1 MTDQQRRELQA
12 RITNQR
18 MEIRR
23 LWAIEQ
29 VHWESVERWKATREG
44 LEGKLR
50 TAEAKLAEMEKHR
63 DNMTELWAKEAAE
76 KQVALGRA
84 EAAEARLAGVEKER
98 DEMEAE
104 AHAHIDLWGKAL
116 AERNEAQATVAT
128 LTAQVEA
135 MRGALD
141 VIAEWK
147 LPETGEKWPSGAPV
161 SYETLYGSNGS
172 RDFMRA
178 IARAALTTEKTNG

>member
-1 MTDQQRRELQA
+1 MKDQQRRELQA

-84 EAAEARLAGVEKER
+84 EAAEARLAEVEKER

-135 MRGALD
+135 MRGALEVASIGLSWAQD
-141 VIAEWK
+141 HLRDAGKTSITVDTAASKVAE
-147 LPETGEKWPSGAPV
+147 T
-161 SYETLYGSNGS
+161 
-172 RDFMRA
+172 
-178 IARAALTTEKTNG
+178 IAALTTEKTNG